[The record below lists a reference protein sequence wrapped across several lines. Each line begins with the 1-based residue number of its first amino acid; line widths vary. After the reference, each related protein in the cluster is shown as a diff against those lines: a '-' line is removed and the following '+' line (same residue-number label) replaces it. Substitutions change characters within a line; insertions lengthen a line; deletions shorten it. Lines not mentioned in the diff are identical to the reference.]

1 MPNHL
6 VRHLAVGL
14 ALALPATSVAQGRQ
28 PPLKPLPWTHRLPP
42 TPADSARPFPFRT
55 STAPAVGPDLTAR
68 NLGFFCRQEWKLE
81 KTVRVPLRF
90 RLGNLEYVDRLEG
103 KRR

>member
-1 MPNHL
+1 MPKYRIHL
-6 VRHLAVGL
+6 LAIGL
-14 ALALPATSVAQGRQ
+14 SLALPAAAQRQ
-28 PPLKPLPWTHRLPP
+28 HLRLDPLPGTLRPSP
-42 TPADSARPFPFRT
+42 AKADSARPTPFRL
-55 STAPAVGPDLTAR
+55 TAPLLEPDLTAR

-81 KTVRVPLRF
+81 KTVRIPLRF

>member
-1 MPNHL
+1 MSKYRIYL
-6 VRHLAVGL
+6 LGVGL
-14 ALALPATSVAQGRQ
+14 SLASAAAAQRQ
-28 PPLKPLPWTHRLPP
+28 PLRLEPLSGTLRPSPAR
-42 TPADSARPFPFRT
+42 ADSARPTPFRL
-55 STAPAVGPDLTAR
+55 TAPLLEPDLTAR

>member
-1 MPNHL
+1 MSKYRICL
-6 VRHLAVGL
+6 LAV
-14 ALALPATSVAQGRQ
+14 ALSLTSPATAQRQ
-28 PPLKPLPWTHRLPP
+28 PLRLEPP
-42 TPADSARPFPFRT
+42 PGTLRPSPARADSARPTPFRL
-55 STAPAVGPDLTAR
+55 TAPLLEPDLTVR